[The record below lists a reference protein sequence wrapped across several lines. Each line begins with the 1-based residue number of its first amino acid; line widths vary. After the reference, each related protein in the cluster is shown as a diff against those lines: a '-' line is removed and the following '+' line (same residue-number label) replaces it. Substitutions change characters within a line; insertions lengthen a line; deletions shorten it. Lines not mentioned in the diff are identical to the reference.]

1 MVSKEAST
9 KKTTTVLIAMKQVSD
24 GSHTL
29 APNSTIQSVNL
40 AKSKTSLPILND
52 DMEHP
57 GARNKIIMDS
67 FNGVA
72 KTTIGRGKE

>member
-1 MVSKEAST
+1 M
-9 KKTTTVLIAMKQVSD
+9 KTTTVLIAMKQVSD
-24 GSHTL
+24 GFHTL
-29 APNSTIQSVNL
+29 APNSTIQSVDL
-40 AKSKTSLPILND
+40 AKSKTSLPIFND

-72 KTTIGRGKE
+72 KTTIGRGKEEKLAGQI